1 MPIQAGT
8 YKVRGKMENRSY
20 YKPKY
25 SEQHL
30 VRSINQQMSERVK
43 TEPRFANTRKCAAEF
58 GVATGMS
65 GEIFDILRSYGA
77 KITNQTLNNKLT
89 QRLLKDVRQDTEHVF
104 GQRTL
109 NNRLWQ
115 NETRSFLN
123 TCSRPGWSSLY
134 PDNIR
139 VEMEYNNSAS
149 GIQTNFRVH
158 IPCKE
163 QNNAR
168 LRTEGVKWISY
179 QIYAVRIFAKQYN
192 PATGKYYPTT
202 GDVLPIFD
210 EAFDD
215 TEWGED
221 HNYNSTKSGMYWF
234 GDDPSTIGY
243 FLVVANATKS
253 GNPEDNQLQS
263 LSAFKVLPVVMS
275 EGSFDPTTYGIKYL
289 EFGGKRYYES
299 MKSFVFDP
307 EVSKTITAHVHIP
320 TGQTITSVTA
330 KINGTTAPAT
340 IVSNSIINIGTNA
353 FVEGISVYVVLLIIN
368 NVPARIDLAT

>member
-30 VRSINQQMSERVK
+30 VRSINQQMSQRVK

-65 GEIFDILRSYGA
+65 GEIFETLRSYGA
-77 KITNQTLNNKLT
+77 KITNQTLSNKLT
-89 QRLLKDVRQDTEHVF
+89 QRLLSDVRKDTEHVF

-115 NETRSFLN
+115 DETRAFLN
-123 TCSRPGWSSLY
+123 TCSRPGWGSLY
-134 PDNIR
+134 PDNLR
-139 VEMEYNNSAS
+139 VEMEYENTSS
-149 GIQTNFRVH
+149 GVRTIFHVH
-158 IPCKE
+158 IPCDE

-168 LRTEGVKWISY
+168 LRTEGIKSVSY
-179 QIYAVRIFAKQYN
+179 QIYAVQTFAKHYN
-192 PATGKYYPTT
+192 PSTGKYYPTT
-202 GDVLPIFD
+202 GSVLPIFD
-210 EAFDD
+210 EGFSHIEWDD
-215 TEWGED
+215 
-221 HNYNSTKSGMYWF
+221 NYDYDITKSGTYFF
-234 GDDPSTIGY
+234 GDDPSSIGY

-263 LSAFKVLPVVMS
+263 MSAFKVLPVVMS
-275 EGSFDPTTYGIKYL
+275 EGSFDPTRYGIKYI
-289 EFGGKRYYES
+289 EYGGKRYYEG
-299 MKSFVFDP
+299 MKSFAFDP
-307 EVSKTITAHVHIP
+307 EVSETITAHVHIP

-330 KINGTTAPAT
+330 KINGTSVPAT
-340 IVSNSIINIGTNA
+340 IVSNSVINIGSNVA
-353 FVEGISVYVVLLIIN
+353 VEGISVYVVLLTIN
-368 NVPARIDLAT
+368 NVPARIELVN